1 MHSFGHIEIPT
12 TNLKRAMK
20 FYGTVFGW
28 EFKEYPEVKYVIFT
42 TGADPGGGFVLV
54 KKMPKKGQVNVYIN
68 VESIDAKLK
77 EIKKARGKV
86 TLKRTPVSDMGF
98 FATFLT
104 PDGCSLYL
112 WEPAIK
118 QESVPPPATATPA
131 PAM

>member
-12 TNLKRAMK
+12 TNLKRAVK
-20 FYGTVFGW
+20 FFTTVFGW
-28 EFKEYPEVKYVIFT
+28 ECKEYPEMKYVIVK
-42 TGADPGGGFVLV
+42 TGAEPGGGIMLV

-68 VESIDAKLK
+68 VEDIDAKLK

-112 WEPAIK
+112 WEPAMK
-118 QESVPPPATATPA
+118 KEAVAPAAGEPA